1 MQTSVPMGT
10 TMMRHQLDQVPARN
24 ALDGVA
30 SMMVSHYLKR
40 EASSHRSVLD
50 EHENSNKGNPRNR
63 EPGCIYTIEY

>member
-10 TMMRHQLDQVPARN
+10 TVTSHQLDQVKATAATTTGLA

-40 EASSHRSVLD
+40 EA
-50 EHENSNKGNPRNR
+50 
-63 EPGCIYTIEY
+63 